1 MREDLKDTH
10 GKAESGDRLRVAL
23 ISYDFGEYC
32 IRLANALAQHAEVLL
47 ALPERMAGP
56 YRAKLNDAVHFFPFP
71 SARIR
76 QAIKQFRTIG
86 SILKSVRE
94 FGPEVVHYQGV
105 HLWFDL
111 ALPLFRRYPLAFTI
125 HDFRPHPGDQPF
137 QQTPFWIEMFA
148 RRR

>member
-10 GKAESGDRLRVAL
+10 GKADSGDRLRVAL

-32 IRLANALAQHAEVLL
+32 IRLASALAQHAEVLL

-56 YRAKLNDAVHFFPFP
+56 YRAKLNAAVHFFPFP

-76 QAIKQFRTIG
+76 QAVKQLRTIS
-86 SILKSVRE
+86 SILRSVRE
-94 FGPEVVHYQGV
+94 FGPDVLHYQGV

-111 ALPLFRRYPLAFTI
+111 ALSLFRRYPLAFNI
-125 HDFRPHPGDQPF
+125 
-137 QQTPFWIEMFA
+137 
-148 RRR
+148 